1 MSQETMTEKQQHKLS
16 SVSPVFVSD
25 DIVRQVL
32 DWPSMIDALRKTY
45 SIPHSDGVS
54 PPRVLARGPDRT
66 WMRTLTGLD
75 PTGRF
80 MGVKQFGLSRDFCIE
95 YLISLFDQQTG
106 RVTALL
112 DAAAITAMRTAGTTA
127 LAMDRLAP
135 TSAAT
140 LGVLGSGT
148 EAATH
153 ARAIHSIRPLKQL
166 IVFSPTEARRNAFA
180 EAFEAETGV
189 PTRAVSHAEEA
200 VSGQEMV
207 VGATR
212 TMDGKPV
219 LHGEWL
225 SPETVVA
232 SIGATLPDHYEVDTC
247 AIEQAGIIIADVP
260 EEVTEETGCFIT
272 AAREGIAFHH
282 KVFSLNQLML
292 GEADKALQDC
302 HFRLYRSVGGPL
314 QDIAVA
320 TLAYDLAVQKGLAQ
334 SLPISFT
341 SKQF

>member
-1 MSQETMTEKQQHKLS
+1 MNQEHISKEDQGGVS
-16 SVSPVFVSD
+16 SSSPVFISD
-25 DIVRQVL
+25 DVVRQVL
-32 DWPSMIDALRKTY
+32 DWPAMIDALRKTY
-45 SIPHSDGVS
+45 SIPHPPGVS
-54 PPRVLARGPDRT
+54 PPRVLARGQDRT

-95 YLISLFDQQTG
+95 YLISLFNQQNG
-106 RVTALL
+106 RITALL
-112 DAAAITAMRTAGTTA
+112 DAAAITAMRTAATTA
-127 LAMDRLAP
+127 MAMDCLAP
-135 TSAAT
+135 VSAAT

-153 ARAIHSIRPLKQL
+153 ARAIHAVRPLQQL
-166 IVFSPTEARRNAFA
+166 TVFSPTEARRNAFA

-189 PTRAVSHAEEA
+189 PTRAVSSAQEA
-200 VSGQEMV
+200 VSGQAMV

-219 LHGEWL
+219 LQGQWL
-225 SPETVVA
+225 SPDTVVA
-232 SIGATLPDHYEVDTC
+232 SIGATLPDHYEVDTQV
-247 AIEQAGIIIADVP
+247 IQQAGIIIADVP

-272 AAREGIAFHH
+272 AAREGIDFHN

-292 GEADKALQDC
+292 GEANNALAGC
-302 HFRLYRSVGGPL
+302 RYRLYRSVGGPL

-320 TLAYDLAVQKGLAQ
+320 TLAYDLAVQQGLAQ
-334 SLPISFT
+334 HLPITFT

>member
-1 MSQETMTEKQQHKLS
+1 MSNDVTKNNKGQAAAPQ
-16 SVSPVFVSD
+16 SPVFVSD
-25 DIVRQVL
+25 DVVRQVL
-32 DWPSMIDALRKTY
+32 DWPAMIAALKKTY
-45 SIPHSDGVS
+45 SIPHPEGVS

-95 YLISLFDQQTG
+95 YLISLFDQQNG
-106 RVTALL
+106 RITALL

-135 TSAAT
+135 ASACT

-148 EAATH
+148 EAASH
-153 ARAIHSIRPLKQL
+153 ARAIHAIRPLKQL
-166 IVFSPTEARRNAFA
+166 TIFSPTEARRNAFA
-180 EAFEAETGV
+180 EAFGAETGV
-189 PTRAVSHAEEA
+189 PTRAVSNAQEA
-200 VSGQEMV
+200 VSGQDMV

-225 SPETVVA
+225 NPETVVA
-232 SIGATLPDHYEVDTC
+232 SIGATLPDHFEVDTQV
-247 AIEQAGIIIADVP
+247 IQQAGIIIADVP
-260 EEVTEETGCFIT
+260 KEVTEETGCFI
-272 AAREGIAFHH
+272 AATREGIDFHN

-292 GEADKALQDC
+292 GEADKALEGC
-302 HFRLYRSVGGPL
+302 RYRLYRSVGGPL

-320 TLAYDLAVQKGLAQ
+320 TLAYDLAVQNGLAV
-334 SLPISFT
+334 SLPMSFT